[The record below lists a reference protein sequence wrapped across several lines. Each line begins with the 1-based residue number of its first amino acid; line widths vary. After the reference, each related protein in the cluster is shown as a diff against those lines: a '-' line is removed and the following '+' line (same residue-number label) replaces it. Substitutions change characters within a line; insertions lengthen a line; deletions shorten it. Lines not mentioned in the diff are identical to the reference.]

1 MSPIYCYIKGAKPM
15 KRKVDYKV
23 LVENWRKYTNT
34 LSEEVVQMPQR
45 NNKEKELDAA
55 IGKFAEFIT
64 EIRDEFKTN
73 SENLIKQVPKELKG
87 AELLVKRFKKSA
99 ADVLASINDEI
110 GAFEVVRQKVAGQ
123 EQVAMQKVA
132 EAIDKDSLSEEEM
145 ERSAKLMTGLL
156 NNFGEGGVRHLEQLV
171 KSLEEGETLS
181 TSERY
186 ISKSLDNPK
195 TINIVNKIKSWA
207 IFAPVGLLIFEF
219 SKMII
224 NMRNWFK
231 ELYMNWGNAV
241 KAAIMKF
248 KGISQAEID
257 QEKQRLATKYAR
269 ELYEIMN
276 QGASAVIK
284 KAAKGTSDD
293 NALVKGL
300 KSLFGKAGE
309 KIKNM
314 DFIQKTMKDAAD
326 GGVEALTVKMN
337 KIPELSN
344 ALENIAAFNLKTSA
358 KPPSGVLEYITTTFD
373 AAFAAF
379 LKLGMSTKLGIA
391 SFIILLLINMC
402 YNRLT
407 GQKGKFFRTIEA
419 YVTVLKDTKNAL
431 VGALSLL
438 FNIGKKAF
446 NKQIKELS
454 PKDQEKLSK
463 DLDNAGTPEESANAE
478 IPAVSLEDLN
488 ESFLYTPNFD
498 KYRRAYAYKRNKIR
512 SHRRYPHQKS

>member
-1 MSPIYCYIKGAKPM
+1 M
-15 KRKVDYKV
+15 KRKIDYKL

-87 AELLVKRFKKSA
+87 AEFLVKRFEKSA

-132 EAIDKDSLSEEEM
+132 EAIDKESLSEEEI

-156 NNFGEGGVRHLEQLV
+156 KEFGEGGVRHLEQLV

-181 TSERY
+181 TAETY
-186 ISKSLDNPK
+186 TSKSLNNYK

-207 IFAPVGLLIFEF
+207 MVTPAGFLIFEF
-219 SKMII
+219 GKMII
-224 NMRNWFK
+224 NTRNWFK
-231 ELYMNWGNAV
+231 DLYMNWGNAV

-248 KGISQAEID
+248 KGLSQVEID
-257 QEKQRLATKYAR
+257 EERQRLTVEYAQQ
-269 ELYEIMN
+269 LYD
-276 QGASAVIK
+276 VINK
-284 KAAKGTSDD
+284 KGNAA
-293 NALVKGL
+293 
-300 KSLFGKAGE
+300 
-309 KIKNM
+309 IK
-314 DFIQKTMKDAAD
+314 
-326 GGVEALTVKMN
+326 KMN
-337 KIPELSN
+337 KINLEDGFLDNLAGKWSEILARLVKDQPKFQNKMADAAEEGVTAVQELISKTPELNN
-344 ALENIAAFNLKTSA
+344 ALDNIVAFRMKSSG

-373 AAFAAF
+373 AAWAAY
-379 LKLGMSTKLGIA
+379 LKLGMSTKVVIGCGIT
-391 SFIILLLINMC
+391 LLLINMT
-402 YNRLT
+402 YNFIT
-407 GQKGKFFRTIEA
+407 GHKGQFFRTIEA

-431 VGALSLL
+431 VGALSSL

-446 NKQIKELS
+446 NKQIEDLS
-454 PKDQEKLSK
+454 QQEQEKLSK
-463 DLDNAGTPEESANAE
+463 DLDKAGTPEKSANVE
-478 IPAVSLEDLN
+478 IPAVSLDDLN